1 MIKQFRL
8 ATGRGDAKAQGE
20 MEKYPD
26 RARTE
31 RNRKREQKSEVF
43 DLMFTVS
50 VKKKIHNDVLIRI
63 RIKYNLRLL
72 ICGLDTTNK
81 IYCKSCLW
89 RVLGTLLSTR
99 KLLIKISISL
109 TKGRRIFFLTMLFIK
124 KLRFF
129 KKSTIGINFIQ
140 IKYPHLRRLES
151 LRNSCD
157 WPTNF
162 QNFWAKWG

>member
-1 MIKQFRL
+1 MQKR
-8 ATGRGDAKAQGE
+8 R
-20 MEKYPD
+20 EKWKNIL
-26 RARTE
+26 TE
-31 RNRKREQKSEVF
+31 RELRGIESGNKSRKS
-43 DLMFTVS
+43 LIWCLLYLW
-50 VKKKIHNDVLIRI
+50 KKKFIMMCWLGSG
-63 RIKYNLRLL
+63 LSTTRLL
-72 ICGLDTTNK
+72 ICGLDTNNK